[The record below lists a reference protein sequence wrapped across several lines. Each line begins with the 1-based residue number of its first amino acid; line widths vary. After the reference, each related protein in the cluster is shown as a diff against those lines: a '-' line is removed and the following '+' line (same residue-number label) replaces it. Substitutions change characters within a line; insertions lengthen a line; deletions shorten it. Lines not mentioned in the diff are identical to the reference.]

1 MSRRVDHAWTYSS
14 RPARILITRVFGVI
28 VILLAAGYV
37 GVSTVTADQF
47 TRPKRI
53 AVVGSPA
60 DLGLTFETVEF
71 ASLIDGISL
80 RGWWMPAPGSDRAV
94 VIVHGRN
101 STRSASNGD
110 LTKQA
115 QGLVKAGYS
124 VLSFDLRAH
133 GESGGERYS
142 FGPLERRDVLGAVV
156 FVRARGIPSG
166 HIAFLCHSMGA
177 ATCLLTAPD
186 AADVSAVV
194 ADSAYA
200 RFTDILDIE
209 FPKQSRL
216 PALFIPGG
224 ELMADVLYGID
235 VTKAAPIEVVDQIR
249 PRPILFIHGES
260 DTYVPPENSRRL
272 WRASGESPELLWL
285 LPGVE
290 HDLAY
295 RSYPE
300 EYLHRVIGFLDAAVP

>member
-1 MSRRVDHAWTYSS
+1 
-14 RPARILITRVFGVI
+14 

-37 GVSTVTADQF
+37 GVATVTADQF

-80 RGWWMPAPGSDRAV
+80 RGGWMPAPGSDRAV

-101 STRSASNGD
+101 SSRSASNGD
-110 LTKQA
+110 LTRQA
-115 QGLVKAGYS
+115 EGVVKAGFS
-124 VLSFDLRAH
+124 VLSFDLRGH
-133 GESGGERYS
+133 GESSGERYS
-142 FGPLERRDVLGAVV
+142 FGPLERHDVLAAVA

-177 ATCLLTAPD
+177 ATCLLTAPY
-186 AADVSAVV
+186 AADVSAVI
-194 ADSAYA
+194 ADSAYG
-200 RFTDILDIE
+200 RFTDILDVV
-209 FPKQSRL
+209 FPKQCGL
-216 PALFIPGG
+216 PALFIPGS
-224 ELMADVLYGID
+224 ELVADVLYGID

-260 DTYVPPENSRRL
+260 DTYVPPDNSRRL
-272 WRASGESPELLWL
+272 WHASGESAELLWL

-295 RSYPE
+295 RLYPK
-300 EYLHRVIGFLDAAVP
+300 EYMDRVTGFLDAEVP